1 MDKERQPVK
10 LTRRGVLKGAT
21 AVTVSFLLSLLTSS
35 PEHTS
40 AENLQSNPDTS
51 SQPPEILYQVWKD
64 HYKDYRYKAD
74 NGGDS
79 WEITNEGDCEDF
91 VFNLLTDSRLRQDY
105 NFQLALI
112 DYQTQASILGRSIIS
127 RNELHIGAFVYNKK
141 TGDLFFVDNNALGG
155 VVGPFRPEQGFDKF
169 KSAVRQ
175 VVESIGGEK
184 HGTPLKE
191 KIQINTIQ
199 VMSIPSN
206 FEEVGI
212 QQIQKEMMEEGKGV
226 QVYP

>member
-1 MDKERQPVK
+1 MGKEGQPVK
-10 LTRRGVLKGAT
+10 LTRREFLEGA
-21 AVTVSFLLSLLTSS
+21 AVATGSFLLSLISL
-35 PEHTS
+35 PKHTS
-40 AENLQSNPDTS
+40 TENLQSNPDTS

-64 HYKDYRYKAD
+64 HYKAYHYKAD

-91 VFNLLTDSRLRQDY
+91 VFNLLTDSRLRQNY

-112 DYQTQASILGRSIIS
+112 DYQAQASILGRSIIS
-127 RNELHIGAFVYNKK
+127 RNELHIGAFVYNKN

-169 KSAVRQ
+169 KLAVRQ
-175 VVESIGGEK
+175 IVESIEGER
-184 HGTPLKE
+184 HETLLRE
-191 KIQINTIQ
+191 KTHINTIQ
-199 VMSIPSN
+199 VMSIPPN

-212 QQIQKEMMEEGKGV
+212 QQIQKEMMEEGRRA